1 MNTQEMRI
9 DYAPDLSSD
18 YRTLLFDY
26 PRQLRT
32 NRELVTG
39 MHAFFPK
46 IGVERPI
53 FVGGSSGGM
62 VAQICTQKY
71 PDEVGGLIL
80 ISTGGMDEN
89 TLKSLKKKY
98 RFAPVMLWYMKHCNY
113 EKLKPRLIKMSL
125 SHIRNESEEQIA
137 CARHVR
143 DDLSGFSAGKGRSYF
158 GASGRSDEAD
168 GRTLRR
174 RRAGSC

>member
-1 MNTQEMRI
+1 MNTTEMRI

-39 MHAFFPK
+39 MHAFFQK
-46 IGVERPI
+46 LGVERPI

-80 ISTGGMDEN
+80 ISTGGMNEN
-89 TLKSLKKKY
+89 T
-98 RFAPVMLWYMKHCNY
+98 
-113 EKLKPRLIKMSL
+113 LKPRLIK
-125 SHIRNESEEQIA
+125 NEP
-137 CARHVR
+137 
-143 DDLSGFSAGKGRSYF
+143 
-158 GASGRSDEAD
+158 
-168 GRTLRR
+168 
-174 RRAGSC
+174 